1 MISDPEFNNA
11 NLLARMYSEEIVF
24 VGLNKV
30 DQNNYSEAT
39 EDFTK
44 ALEVNPNDDAG
55 SIIIYSYIGDAKS
68 DLKDLEGVIF

>member
-1 MISDPEFNNA
+1 MISDLEFNNA
-11 NLLARMYSEEIVF
+11 NLLARIYSEEIVF

-44 ALEVNPNDDAG
+44 ALEVNPNDHAG
-55 SIIIYSYIGDAKS
+55 SIIIYSYICGAKS
-68 DLKDLEGVIF
+68 DLKDFEEVIF

>member
-1 MISDPEFNNA
+1 MISDLEFNNA
-11 NLLARMYSEEIVF
+11 NLLARIYSEEIVF

-44 ALEVNPNDDAG
+44 ALEVNPNDHAG
-55 SIIIYSYIGDAKS
+55 SIIIYSYIGGAKS
-68 DLKDLEGVIF
+68 DVISYSIIRI

>member
-11 NLLARMYSEEIVF
+11 NLLARIYSEEIVF

-44 ALEVNPNDDAG
+44 ALEVNPNDHAG
-55 SIIIYSYIGDAKS
+55 SIIIYSYICGAKS
-68 DLKDLEGVIF
+68 DLKDFEGVIF

>member
-1 MISDPEFNNA
+1 LISDPEFNNA

-44 ALEVNPNDDAG
+44 ALEVNPND
-55 SIIIYSYIGDAKS
+55 
-68 DLKDLEGVIF
+68 